1 MEKIVFETAYTY
13 DHTKNK
19 GTYNTQPSLTVPDMA
34 LTIQELMN
42 QYTIDG
48 MQSNV
53 SFDDDDID
61 FNDIISSRKNF
72 DLVDIENASNYIE
85 AIRQKQEDE
94 QKSILLKKKS
104 EESEKIK
111 KALEFFDAHSAKEV
125 PLIKEIQKNV

>member
-1 MEKIVFETAYTY
+1 MEKVIFETAYTY

-85 AIRQKQEDE
+85 AIRQKQEDV
-94 QKSILLKKKS
+94 QKEILLKKKND
-104 EESEKIK
+104 ESQKIK
-111 KALEFFDAHSAKEV
+111 MALEFYEKSQKTDV
-125 PLIKEIQKNV
+125 TTIKLDSDRQ